1 MISGFLTLVAEDVRR
16 ILASIGLRS
25 LDEAIGRTD
34 LLRAD
39 PRRIGESGLDPS
51 GLLEADRPGGF
62 VGVAFERPRSGLGDR
77 LAEEAVP
84 ALLDG
89 RRFELAYPITNR
101 DRAVGARL
109 GGAVAAALGDES
121 PLGHA
126 RVSLAGDAG
135 QSLGAFLGH
144 GVELR
149 LWGTANDGVG
159 KGMAGGRIV
168 VSPAPGTEDAPIL
181 LGNAALYGATG
192 GEVFVAGGAGERFA
206 VRNSGALAV
215 VEGVGAN
222 GCEYMTGGLV
232 VVLGEVGPNFAAGM
246 TGGLAYVFDPAAALE
261 RFLNP
266 DLVGSIEL
274 DSEDRHELAFLLRRH
289 ARHTGSAAA
298 RRTLASWPRAASAF
312 RVVVPKP
319 PKAAT
324 RVNENETRAISTGN
338 RQAL

>member
-1 MISGFLTLVAEDVRR
+1 P
-16 ILASIGLRS
+16 
-25 LDEAIGRTD
+25 GR
-34 LLRAD
+34 
-39 PRRIGESGLDPS
+39 
-51 GLLEADRPGGF
+51 
-62 VGVAFERPRSGLGDR
+62 V
-77 LAEEAVP
+77 
-84 ALLDG
+84 
-89 RRFELAYPITNR
+89 
-101 DRAVGARL
+101 
-109 GGAVAAALGDES
+109 
-121 PLGHA
+121 

-135 QSLGAFLGH
+135 QSLGAFLGD

-168 VSPAPGTEDAPIL
+168 VSPAPDTEDEPVL

-192 GEVFVAGGAGERFA
+192 GELFVAGAAGERFA

-232 VVLGEVGPNFAAGM
+232 VVLGELGPNFAAGM
-246 TGGLAYVFDPAAALE
+246 TGGLAYVFDPASGLE

-266 DLVGSIEL
+266 DLVRALEL
-274 DSEDRHELAFLLRRH
+274 GPEGRHELADLLRRH

-312 RVVVPKP
+312 RAVVPKAP
-319 PKAAT
+319 TVPV
-324 RVNENETRAISTGN
+324 RVNENETPAVSTGN
-338 RQAL
+338 RAAL